1 MTRSDMIAMWEGI
14 FAVGKGITYLLLMA
28 ALIKY
33 IVS

>member
-1 MTRSDMIAMWEGI
+1 MTFRDTIAMWEGI

>member
-1 MTRSDMIAMWEGI
+1 MTRLDMIAMWEAI